1 VSAFIDQ
8 HKERFGVE
16 PICRTLEIAPST
28 YYARR
33 SRPPS
38 ARAMRDEQLCA
49 AIRRVHADN
58 YGVYGADKVWA
69 QLNREGIRVARCSVE
84 RLMRRLGLS
93 GAVRGQARRTTRPD
107 APAAARMPDLVN
119 RGFRAPGPDRL
130 WVADI
135 TYCRTLSGFVH
146 AAFVIDVFSRR
157 VVGWQ
162 LARHLRTDLALDAL
176 EMGLWLRRAHELDG
190 LVHHSDRG
198 SQGGFN
204 RSSQQL
210 GCGGVG

>member
-69 QLNREGIRVARCSVE
+69 QLNREGIRVARCSVGPCPAE
-84 RLMRRLGLS
+84 WWEIAEVNLG
-93 GAVRGQARRTTRPD
+93 VHR
-107 APAAARMPDLVN
+107 AA
-119 RGFRAPGPDRL
+119 
-130 WVADI
+130 
-135 TYCRTLSGFVH
+135 
-146 AAFVIDVFSRR
+146 
-157 VVGWQ
+157 
-162 LARHLRTDLALDAL
+162 
-176 EMGLWLRRAHELDG
+176 
-190 LVHHSDRG
+190 
-198 SQGGFN
+198 
-204 RSSQQL
+204 
-210 GCGGVG
+210 